1 MDNKINDFL
10 GLIGIDVNKSL
21 SSYIHNSVYQKRN
34 QRAFYKAY
42 SLNEKE
48 ALQVIK
54 TLSVFS
60 FKGINITNPYKELAF
75 NNVDILSKSA
85 NEIGA
90 INTIKVMKNNIL
102 KGYNTDFLAVK
113 EILKE
118 RYDDQNLPQV
128 LLLGAGGAAK
138 AVFYALINLG
148 FKKLTISNRT
158 RLKAE
163 NLVSDFNSQ
172 IQDQSKIKVI
182 EWDKD
187 FIIKT
192 LKNSEI
198 IIDTTGLSWSNK
210 SFPGYDNIISDNFI
224 FDLSYPNFNSKL
236 KNKAK
241 EVNADYID
249 GKKML
254 LYQARE
260 ADKIWFPEFDEKER
274 KKLFELKFN

>member
-10 GLIGIDVNKSL
+10 GLIGSDVNKSL

>member
-187 FIIKT
+187 FIIKA

>member
-10 GLIGIDVNKSL
+10 GLIGSDVNKSL

-187 FIIKT
+187 FIIKA